1 MISLLVESTIRS
13 LALAGAVGLALQIG
27 RVRDVGTRLAAWT
40 CVLYGA
46 LLLPP
51 AIPFLPPAI
60 PFLPPMPVPVL
71 NRAVRQNVIVLPA
84 TTQPGYAAAAPIA
97 APQAHFNWRAAGVD
111 LYLAVAVGL
120 LGRLAFGLMVTRRLH
135 RTSQPVIDSRL
146 LAILR
151 AQSRQ
156 AGVSRVPELTE
167 SSALAVPITIGWAR
181 PSIILPDSWCEWSDS
196 KNEVVLAHEL
206 SHVRRNDYATLLAAS
221 LYRCLFWFSPLAWW
235 LDKQLR
241 ELAEQASDDSALRAT
256 ADRTDYAEVLLG
268 FFEALQN
275 GRGRIR
281 WQGVA
286 MARGASA
293 GRRIDRILAADRK
306 LSTPARWP
314 VMAAFAALTVPLLY
328 LCGAFQPVVMAQ
340 PTPPAPPAVAA
351 APGHASAQ
359 PAPAHAGK
367 SRDKS
372 LDSYIIVSGDTQTM
386 SGSTTDL
393 QNAMVLRLKIGDEF
407 IWFRRDGK
415 SYVIRDAEI
424 LKAANKLF
432 EPQHELGRLQGGL
445 GDQQAKLGELMAEL
459 GEKQSS
465 VRTTPQDATRVLE
478 KLQAELKTAGTAEE
492 LGDVQALLAEL
503 QSQVADRQAH
513 IGDQQARLGEEQAKL
528 GEQQAKLG
536 EKQAKLGEE
545 QAKRAEEASRK
556 LRTLID
562 EAFKKGLVEPEP
574 R

>member
-1 MISLLVESTIRS
+1 MIFLLVESTIRS
-13 LALAGAVGLALQIG
+13 LAFAGAIGLALQIG
-27 RVRDVGTRLAAWT
+27 RVRDVGARLAAWT

-46 LLLPP
+46 LLLPL
-51 AIPFLPPAI
+51 AVPFLPQ
-60 PFLPPMPVPVL
+60 MPVPVP
-71 NRAVRQNVIVLPA
+71 NRAVRETVVVLPVV
-84 TTQPGYAAAAPIA
+84 TQRANRAAAPIA
-97 APQAHFNWRAAGVD
+97 ERRAQFNWRTVGVD

-120 LGRLAFGLMVTRRLH
+120 LGRLVFGLIVTRRLR
-135 RTSQPVIDSRL
+135 RTSQPVTDARL
-146 LAILR
+146 LTILR

-167 SSALAVPITIGWAR
+167 SSALAVPITLGWMR
-181 PSIILPDSWCEWSDS
+181 PSIILPVSWCEWSDS
-196 KNEVVLAHEL
+196 KIESVLAHEL
-206 SHVRRNDYATLLAAS
+206 SHVRRNDYATLFVAS

-340 PTPPAPPAVAA
+340 PSPPAPPAAQAIAA
-351 APGHASAQ
+351 GPGQASAQ
-359 PAPAHAGK
+359 PDRASSGK

-372 LDSYIIVSGDTQTM
+372 LESYIIVSGDTETM
-386 SGSTTDL
+386 SGSTIDL

-415 SYVIRDAEI
+415 SYVIRNAEI

-432 EPQHELGRLQGGL
+432 EPQHELGRLQGAL
-445 GDQQAKLGELMAEL
+445 GDQQAKLGELEAEL

-465 VRTTPQDATRVLE
+465 VRTTPQDVTRLLE

-503 QSQVADRQAH
+503 QSEVAARQSRM
-513 IGDQQARLGEEQAKL
+513 GDQQALLGEKQVAL
-528 GEQQAKLG
+528 GQQQAKLG
-536 EKQAKLGEE
+536 EEQDKLGEE